1 VVPGVHN
8 YYSYG
13 LYCPNNLHRAS
24 GGLKKNAPSFWLAN
38 KKTKELIKELST
50 IGKPIVTI
58 EGNGGGT
65 YVCKELVYA
74 YAMRKGND
82 ENSKG
87 VQQMKTMKQIL
98 PIQVIENLLTVD
110 KQTPRQMLRDLQT
123 MTEYPDDLATAEDA
137 EDILSNLQWMTGT
150 GEMGITNLEQFLEQH
165 PDEAWSL
172 GLLDIIKIMVEGSE
186 DEEE

>member
-1 VVPGVHN
+1 
-8 YYSYG
+8 
-13 LYCPNNLHRAS
+13 
-24 GGLKKNAPSFWLAN
+24 
-38 KKTKELIKELST
+38 
-50 IGKPIVTI
+50 
-58 EGNGGGT
+58 
-65 YVCKELVYA
+65 
-74 YAMRKGND
+74 
-82 ENSKG
+82 
-87 VQQMKTMKQIL
+87 MKTMKQIL